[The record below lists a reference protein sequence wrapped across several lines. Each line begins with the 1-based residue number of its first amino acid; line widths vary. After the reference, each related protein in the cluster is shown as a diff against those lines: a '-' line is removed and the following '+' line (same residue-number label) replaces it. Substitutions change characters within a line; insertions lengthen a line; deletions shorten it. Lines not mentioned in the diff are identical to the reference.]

1 MTTDGLDSDGKGSDF
16 LICRKCGCRLE
27 RGVKTCPYC
36 DEVVGDASI
45 PKASSSRK
53 ERVSLLPLHSLAPVP
68 ETREETLAELYRLQ
82 KYFAETANKYE
93 VMDDLLMKAERWKE
107 PSFFRWM
114 MAGGFVATLCYF
126 LILINLPKG
135 FVSLFF
141 ILWAMVTVVGYTE
154 SGRRYE
160 KVRERMAGDILQLR
174 NAIRTHFNHAENC
187 FLPLDYTE
195 QTRLKALI
203 EDLDSGRSASFEDY
217 RLEKD
222 YEKARMI

>member
-1 MTTDGLDSDGKGSDF
+1 M
-16 LICRKCGCRLE
+16 
-27 RGVKTCPYC
+27 
-36 DEVVGDASI
+36 
-45 PKASSSRK
+45 
-53 ERVSLLPLHSLAPVP
+53 
-68 ETREETLAELYRLQ
+68 
-82 KYFAETANKYE
+82 
-93 VMDDLLMKAERWKE
+93 
-107 PSFFRWM
+107 
-114 MAGGFVATLCYF
+114 ATLCYF

-174 NAIRTHFNHAENC
+174 NAIRTHFNRAENC